1 MDDVEIADVDE
12 NGEVLPEEGEKVLK
26 RQQQQQQQQQH
37 DHLSSVG
44 FMVGEPLWAYGCY
57 LLVTLAALC
66 TLLIYL
72 AKKRRSKSLPAPT
85 LQDAEEVVRRQE
97 AMEASRRKM
106 QQEQDAKAAI
116 FREKRKQQEEEKR
129 RQKIEEWDS
138 LQLGKSFKGASRR
151 LQESSDEGASSST
164 ALKPKSHKKPL
175 RSSEYSPLSGEGGG
189 SCSWRPGRRGPSPSG
204 G

>member
-12 NGEVLPEEGEKVLK
+12 NGEVLPKEGEKVLK
-26 RQQQQQQQQQH
+26 RQQH

-57 LLVTLAALC
+57 VLLTLAALC
-66 TLLIYL
+66 TLLVYL
-72 AKKRRSKSLPAPT
+72 AKKRRSRSLPAPT

-116 FREKRKQQEEEKR
+116 FREKRNQQEEEKR